1 MMVKSLPVRSIVHA
15 IDAAASAWR
24 NPALAARQRARAAVS
39 ERMEY
44 SLPVV
49 DYAFDR
55 LFRSITADGLR
66 RVIAAELGSLDAL
79 DTFIECEPGLF
90 AKALGIG
97 RVCVVSSRTTI
108 GVAILPA
115 IFALC
120 AKCDVLVKD
129 RADHLVAA
137 FFATLAEASPEFGP
151 AAVARPWRG
160 ERDRVDLAEYDC
172 VVAFGAD
179 ATLNAIASTLR
190 VPTRYIAYPAKSSAG
205 YLAAPALQSESE
217 AAALARDAARDML
230 LYDGEGCLSLHLLF
244 VERGGHVSPQAFCT
258 LLRRAIE
265 TVEVRFP
272 ALPRTEGAARR
283 AMARDLA
290 AFRTAVVDRD
300 VVDAAASSLVLLDAP
315 LEEAPLLA
323 PRAINV
329 RSVDA
334 PADALEYLRLHRI
347 SLESLAVAPGGA
359 PARDLA
365 AASGAARVAP
375 FGSLQA
381 PRLANPHGGRPRI
394 AEFVRWIVDET

>member
-1 MMVKSLPVRSIVHA
+1 MVKSLPVRSIVDA
-15 IDAAASAWR
+15 IDAAATAWR
-24 NPALAARQRARAAVS
+24 NPALEARQRARSAVS

-79 DTFIECEPGLF
+79 DTFVEREPGLF

-115 IFALC
+115 IFALS

-129 RADHLVAA
+129 REDHLVAA
-137 FFATLAEASPEFGP
+137 FFATLAEVLPEFGP
-151 AAVARPWRG
+151 AAVALPWRG

-179 ATLNAIASTLR
+179 ATLNAISNTLR

-205 YLAAPALQSESE
+205 YVAAQALQCESE
-217 AAALARDAARDML
+217 AGALGRDAARDML

-244 VERGGHVSPQAFCT
+244 VERGGLVSPQAFCT
-258 LLRRAIE
+258 LLRRGID

-272 ALPRTEGAARR
+272 AVPRIEGAARR

-290 AFRTAVVDRD
+290 AFRTGAADRE
-300 VVDAAASSLVLLDAP
+300 DAAASSLVLLDAP
-315 LEEAPLLA
+315 VQEAPLLA

-329 RSVDA
+329 RSVEA
-334 PADALEYLRLHRI
+334 PADALEYLRRHQI
-347 SLESLAVAPGGA
+347 SLESLAVAPGDGG
-359 PARDLA
+359 ARDFA
-365 AASGAARVAP
+365 AASGAARIAP

-381 PRLANPHGGRPRI
+381 PRLGNPHGGRPRI